1 MAIDRIEQ
9 ANREFA
15 QLLRERSDAP
25 TLDDVIALTCFCK
38 LKPYCVDK
46 HGPDCMK
53 DRTISIGTAANPSA

>member
-9 ANREFA
+9 ANQEFA
-15 QLLRERSDAP
+15 RLLRERSDAP

-46 HGPDCMK
+46 EGPDCMK
-53 DRTISIGTAANPSA
+53 DKTISIGTAANPST